1 MRTTS
6 GPEIIA
12 TTIGTTITSTAL
24 HPIRHRLSVVAIYL
38 GLLNSLALALPN
50 RRTVKVL
57 LSVGEPQTDAFYMA
71 LETN

>member
-12 TTIGTTITSTAL
+12 TTIGTTTISTAL

-38 GLLNSLALALPN
+38 GLLNGLALTLPN
-50 RRTVKVL
+50 GWTMKIL
-57 LSVGEPQTDAFYMA
+57 LPVGEPQTDALYMA